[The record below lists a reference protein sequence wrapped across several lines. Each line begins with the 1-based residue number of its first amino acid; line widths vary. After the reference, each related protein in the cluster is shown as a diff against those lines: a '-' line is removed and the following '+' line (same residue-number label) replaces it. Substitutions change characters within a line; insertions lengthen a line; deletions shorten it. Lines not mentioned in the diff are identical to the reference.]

1 MWKQGGSRW
10 KMSPHYKR
18 NSYTYNPQ
26 HYKEHLIPINGG
38 RGNLFNEEL
47 KVTPGDGGKRR
58 EERCFVW
65 RKKNR
70 ARLSGASAWSREGLC
85 VDVDTDN
92 VYQVGEKVKRCHHR
106 VVRTV
111 SLGQIKLTLQIRG
124 REGDQLRSK
133 YKNPTENSILFM
145 SVAPS
150 PQTAGC
156 DIMMGL
162 WLQFEYSIWSFLST
176 RGFALQITTR
186 SQKCL
191 NYRYDRTDD

>member
-47 KVTPGDGGKRR
+47 KVTPGDGGKWR

-145 SVAPS
+145 SVASS
-150 PQTAGC
+150 PLPPPRQL
-156 DIMMGL
+156 DVI
-162 WLQFEYSIWSFLST
+162 
-176 RGFALQITTR
+176 
-186 SQKCL
+186 
-191 NYRYDRTDD
+191 